1 MIKVSARERKE
12 NSHQPERTPKMTGYA
27 SEKQI
32 DYILVLASKING
44 SAINYLDQLSEIGI
58 YLTRKQKQG
67 KITKSEASILID
79 DLKSQLDK

>member
-12 NSHQPERTPKMTGYA
+12 NSHQPERTSKMTGYA

-67 KITKSEASILID
+67 KITKSEASMLID

>member
-1 MIKVSARERKE
+1 
-12 NSHQPERTPKMTGYA
+12 MTGYA

-44 SAINYLDQLSEIGI
+44 SAINYLDQLSEIGT

-67 KITKSEASILID
+67 KITKSEASMLID